1 MGYIQQKEARTY
13 NGAKIASLINGVGK
27 TGQLM
32 QKNQTGLFPHTTLK
46 NDSKWTEDLNV
57 RPEAIKFLEENIGS
71 ILFDIS
77 LTNIFLDMSSKAKV
91 INGRINK
98 WDYIKLKTF
107 CTKGEVINKTK
118 SQPSKGEKIFA
129 NNISDKVWI
138 PNIYKEL
145 IQFSIKEK
153 RNKQH
158 N

>member
-98 WDYIKLKTF
+98 WDYIKLKSF
-107 CTKGEVINKTK
+107 CTVKETISKMKGQPTK
-118 SQPSKGEKIFA
+118 WDKSFS
-129 NNISDKVWI
+129 NI
-138 PNIYKEL
+138 
-145 IQFSIKEK
+145 
-153 RNKQH
+153 
-158 N
+158 

>member
-98 WDYIKLKTF
+98 WDYIKLKSF
-107 CTKGEVINKTK
+107 CTAKEAIKKKKGHLMNRR
-118 SQPSKGEKIFA
+118 
-129 NNISDKVWI
+129 
-138 PNIYKEL
+138 IYLQTVYL
-145 IQFSIKEK
+145 IGG
-153 RNKQH
+153 
-158 N
+158 